1 MDIEK
6 IKESFEFSH
15 TSTTPLYMQ
24 LASFF
29 KICIQSEVLKID
41 EQLPTEESIS
51 KAYGISRTTVRQT
64 MDLLIKEGYL
74 LRVRGKGSFVTPRKL
89 NRSINRLYSFTSDI
103 KATGAVPSSKVL
115 EACIVKDPPEYILG
129 ELHLPGSQKTLFKLV
144 RLRCSDSVPIL
155 IEETYIPY
163 YLCNGIET
171 YSFERNSLYD
181 VLTKQYGLNLYHATE
196 YIEAVSLKDKEKKML
211 QCSCSAGFK
220 IYRIASLESGFSFE
234 YTTSITRGDRSRF
247 HLDLYNTPNSEKNIK
262 LNFF

>member
-6 IKESFEFSH
+6 LKESFEFSH

-89 NRSINRLYSFTSDI
+89 NRSSI
-103 KATGAVPSSKVL
+103 V
-115 EACIVKDPPEYILG
+115 CIL
-129 ELHLPGSQKTLFKLV
+129 LHPTLKLLV
-144 RLRCSDSVPIL
+144 RFLLLKYWRL
-155 IEETYIPY
+155 
-163 YLCNGIET
+163 
-171 YSFERNSLYD
+171 
-181 VLTKQYGLNLYHATE
+181 VL
-196 YIEAVSLKDKEKKML
+196 
-211 QCSCSAGFK
+211 
-220 IYRIASLESGFSFE
+220 
-234 YTTSITRGDRSRF
+234 
-247 HLDLYNTPNSEKNIK
+247 
-262 LNFF
+262 